1 MAWKVE
7 FQKDAEKELARI
19 DRQQAKRILRYLFER
34 IATEEDPRRFDAT
47 EEDPRRFGDGL
58 KSNLAGL
65 WKYRIGDYRVIC
77 EIQDVVVKVVVVR
90 IGHRREV
97 YKGV

>member
-1 MAWKVE
+1 MAWRVE

-34 IATEEDPRRFDAT
+34 IATEEDPRRF
-47 EEDPRRFGDGL
+47 GDGL

-77 EIQDVVVKVVVVR
+77 EIQDAVVKVIVVR

-97 YKGV
+97 YKF

>member
-1 MAWKVE
+1 M
-7 FQKDAEKELARI
+7 
-19 DRQQAKRILRYLFER
+19 
-34 IATEEDPRRFDAT
+34 AT

-65 WKYRIGDYRVIC
+65 WKYRVRDYRVIC
-77 EIQDVVVKVVVVR
+77 EIQDAAVKVIVVR

-97 YKGV
+97 YKF